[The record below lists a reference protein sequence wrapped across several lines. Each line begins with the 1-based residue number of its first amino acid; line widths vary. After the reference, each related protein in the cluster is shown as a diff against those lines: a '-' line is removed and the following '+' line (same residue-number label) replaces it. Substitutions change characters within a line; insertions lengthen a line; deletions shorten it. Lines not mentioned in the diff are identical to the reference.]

1 MLAIKLTFPVG
12 RYHATPWGRHV
23 NEADVEWPPSP
34 WRLIRSLIA
43 TWHRKGDKAQF
54 TETLLAR
61 LVERLAE
68 QPPVY
73 SLPEA
78 VRSHSRHYMPVREG
92 KKDKPVLI
100 FDAFVRLDPDAELI
114 VAWPDLELEAQEREL
129 LEHLLPRL
137 GFLGRA
143 ESWVE
148 ASLTPDWSGDIN
160 CRPSEL
166 SVDME
171 SGEALEPVRLIAPTS
186 ASDYQAWRPTM
197 IAEHGLDQ
205 PKLKKAEKQLLA
217 TLPEQFFQAI
227 QCETGD
233 LQSAGWSSPPGARFI
248 TYQRPYGIFRP
259 QPRATRQKAKP
270 PARITAARLVLW
282 GKPQPRIED
291 AIRIGELCRIA
302 VISRAGHLLG
312 KDNVPPVLSGHGMER
327 NDRHGHAFYLPEDA
341 DRDGRI
347 DHILIYA
354 EDGLSGAPLRALGEL
369 TRLWMEDGKEWQI
382 TLEQFGSIEQLAGS
396 PYLGRAREWRSV
408 TPYLHPWFRKKR
420 LTVVDQIRRE
430 CRERGLPEPAV
441 DILDTPYEGMDHR
454 RRRPVHFHRFRNTRK
469 RIPQPDT
476 RGQFVQLTFPEPI
489 AGPLA
494 LGFGCHFG
502 LGSFTPEGRVEHAGP
517 RQQHSQIWQD
527 VP

>member
-1 MLAIKLTFPVG
+1 MLAIKLTFPAG

-34 WRLIRSLIA
+34 WRVIRSLIA
-43 TWHRKGDKAQF
+43 TWHRKGDKEAF
-54 TETLLAR
+54 PDDRLAR

-78 VRSHSRHYMPVREG
+78 VRAHSRHYMPVRDG

-100 FDAFVRLDPDAELI
+100 FDAFVRLDPKSALI
-114 VAWPDLELEAQEREL
+114 IAWPDLELEPPETEL
-129 LEHLLPRL
+129 LDHLLPRL

-148 ASLTPDWSGDIN
+148 AVRVTDFPGEIN

-171 SGEALEPVRLIAPTS
+171 SGEALEPVRLITPTT
-186 ASDYQAWRPTM
+186 AAEYQAWRPRM
-197 IAEHGLDQ
+197 IAEHGLDR

-217 TLPEQFFQAI
+217 TLPEQFLHAL

-233 LQSAGWSSPPGARFI
+233 LQAAGWSSPPGARFM

-259 QPRATRQKAKP
+259 QPRARRQRQDDDK
-270 PARITAARLVLW
+270 RITAARLVLW

-302 VISRAGHLLG
+302 AISRAGRLLG
-312 KDNVPPVLSGHGMER
+312 KDNVPPVLSGHGMEH
-327 NDRHGHAFYLPEDA
+327 NHRHGHAFYLPEDA

-347 DHILIYA
+347 DHILVYA
-354 EDGLSGAPLRALGEL
+354 ENGLSGAPLRALGEL
-369 TRLWMEDGKEWQI
+369 TRLWIDDGKEWQV
-382 TLEQFGSIEQLAGS
+382 TLEQFGPVDQLAGS
-396 PYLGRAREWRSV
+396 SWLGRAREWSSV

-420 LTVVDQIRRE
+420 FGVEDQIRRE
-430 CRERGLPEPAV
+430 CRERGIPEPEV
-441 DILDTPYEGMDHR
+441 TLLESPFEGPDQHP
-454 RRRPVHFHRFRNTRK
+454 RRPVHFHRFRNSRK

-476 RGQFVQLTFPEPI
+476 RGQFVHLNFPEPVN
-489 AGPLA
+489 GPLA

-502 LGSFTPEGRVEHAGP
+502 LGCFTPFHHASAA
-517 RQQHSQIWQD
+517 RQEADQTCKDGS
-527 VP
+527 

>member
-1 MLAIKLTFPVG
+1 MLAIKLTFPAG

-43 TWHRKGDKAQF
+43 TWHRKGDKEKF
-54 TETLLAR
+54 TEERLAR
-61 LVERLAE
+61 VVERLAE
-68 QPPVY
+68 KPPVY

-78 VRSHSRHYMPVREG
+78 IRSHSRHYMPVREG

-100 FDAFVRLDPDAELI
+100 FDAFVRLDPEAELVI
-114 VAWPDLELEAQEREL
+114 AWPDLDLEQPDKDL

-148 ASLTPDWSGDIN
+148 ASLKPDWAGKIN
-160 CRPSEL
+160 CGPSEL

-171 SGEALEPVRLIAPTS
+171 SGEALEPVRLITPTS
-186 ASDYQAWRPTM
+186 ASEYQTWRPTM
-197 IAEHGLDQ
+197 IAEHGIDQ

-217 TLPEQFFQAI
+217 TLPEQFLHAL

-233 LQSAGWSSPPGARFI
+233 LQAAGWSSPPGAQFV

-259 QPRATRQKAKP
+259 QPRTARRTEKP
-270 PARITAARLVLW
+270 TALITAARLVLW

-291 AIRIGELCRIA
+291 AIRIGELCRVA
-302 VISRAGHLLG
+302 AISRAGRLLG

-327 NDRHGHAFYLPEDA
+327 NRRHSHAFYLPEDA

-347 DHILIYA
+347 DHILVYA
-354 EDGLSGAPLRALGEL
+354 EDGLSGAPLRALAEL
-369 TRLWMEDGKEWQI
+369 TRLWTDDGKEWQV
-382 TLEQFGSIEQLAGS
+382 TLEQFGSLDHLSGS

-408 TPYLHPWFRKKR
+408 TPYLHPWFRKKN
-420 LTVVDQIRRE
+420 LMVADQLRRE
-430 CRERGLPEPAV
+430 CRERGLPEPSV
-441 DILDTPYEGMDHR
+441 VFEDSPFEGSDGR
-454 RRRPVHFHRFRNTRK
+454 RRRPVHFHRFRSTRK
-469 RIPQPDT
+469 RLQQPDT
-476 RGQFVQLTFPEPI
+476 RGQFVRLIFAEPLC
-489 AGPLA
+489 GPLA

-502 LGSFTPEGRVEHAGP
+502 LGVFRPLDETVLRDQESPAQAR
-517 RQQHSQIWQD
+517 D
-527 VP
+527 